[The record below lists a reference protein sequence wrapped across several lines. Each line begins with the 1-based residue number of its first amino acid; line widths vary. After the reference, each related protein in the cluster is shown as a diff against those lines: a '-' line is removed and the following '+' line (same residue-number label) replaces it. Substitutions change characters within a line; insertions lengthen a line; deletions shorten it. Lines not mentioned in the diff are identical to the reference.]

1 LPIAVVFERPP
12 IPATGAAWFGVVYT
26 ALFAT
31 VLVLVVQTWAQRV
44 VSPTRAAIIFAGEPI
59 FAALFAVLL
68 GGETLTLQQIVGG
81 ALIVV
86 GMLFAIPEEPASAGV

>member
-1 LPIAVVFERPP
+1 
-12 IPATGAAWFGVVYT
+12 
-26 ALFAT
+26 
-31 VLVLVVQTWAQRV
+31 VLVLVVQTWAQRF